1 MITMEQAIKDE
12 DHTKKSIYTVGGI
25 AALIAALLFRKNI
38 GSEFFLYRELGI
50 IDWGPSPIPV
60 SAEEWFELLQDNV
73 ILGLTL
79 LDFFDIINYY
89 LVSLVFIA
97 LYDVL
102 KSTNEDCMRIALISG
117 LVGVTTYFAS
127 NQAFSLLS
135 LSNQYAAASNDQRS
149 TILTAGEA
157 LLAIHNPGSVYQG
170 TGIYLSHFLVS
181 LAGLIIAI
189 VMLQSSIFS
198 KPTAYAGIIA
208 NGFVMGHFILLII
221 APQMTFL
228 PYIIAS
234 PALLIWYVLISR
246 KLYQLNSVKME
257 KELLPRVIMVA
268 AFVIYILIPFLLI
281 FL

>member
-1 MITMEQAIKDE
+1 MEQAIKDE
-12 DHTKKSIYTVGGI
+12 EQTKKSIYTVGGI

-38 GSEFFLYRELGI
+38 GSEFVMYREFGI
-50 IDWGPSPIPV
+50 IDWGPSPTPV
-60 SAEEWFELLQDNV
+60 TAEEWFTLLQDNV
-73 ILGLTL
+73 LLGLTL
-79 LDFFDIINYY
+79 LDFFDIINYC
-89 LVSLVFIA
+89 LVSLVFIT
-97 LYDVL
+97 LYYVL
-102 KSTNEDCMRIALISG
+102 RSTNEDYMTIALISG
-117 LVGVTTYFAS
+117 LIGVAVYFAS

-135 LSNQYAAASNDQRS
+135 LSNQYAAASIGQKA

-181 LAGLIIAI
+181 LSGLIIAI
-189 VMLQSSIFS
+189 VMFQSSIFS

-228 PYIIAS
+228 PYLIAS

-246 KLYQLNSVKME
+246 KLYEFNSVKME
-257 KELLPRVIMVA
+257 KGLLPRVIIVT